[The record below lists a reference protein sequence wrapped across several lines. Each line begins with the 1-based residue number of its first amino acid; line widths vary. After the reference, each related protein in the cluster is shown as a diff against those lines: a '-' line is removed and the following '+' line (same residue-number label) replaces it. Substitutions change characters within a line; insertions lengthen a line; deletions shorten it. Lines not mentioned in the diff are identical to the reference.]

1 LRSNAFLFFDK
12 EMSGMDR
19 ARNVAV
25 VAYENM
31 DLLDLAGPFDVF
43 AVASNRG
50 RDFRVYT
57 VAEKAGPVKTVSG
70 ITISPKYG
78 FGDCPEPDILV
89 VPGGL
94 GARTEMHNEAL
105 TGWIRSAANG
115 AELVLS
121 VCTGALLLA
130 KAGLLDGLRVTTNR
144 RALEL
149 LREAAPPDAVI
160 VEEARYVD
168 NGKNRAVRR
177 RYDRPR
183 CGAPYRLPFVRDGA
197 GSRSCLAAGV
207 SLERGRGGR
216 VGVNGA

>member
-1 LRSNAFLFFDK
+1 MN
-12 EMSGMDR
+12 GMDR

-25 VAYENM
+25 VAYEKM

-43 AVASNRG
+43 AVASNWG

-105 TGWIRSAANG
+105 TGWIRSAAEG
-115 AELVLS
+115 AEIVLS

-144 RALEL
+144 RALDL

-168 NGKNRAVRR
+168 NGKIVLSGGVTTGFDAALHIVSRLYGMERALEVASRLE
-177 RYDRPR
+177 
-183 CGAPYRLPFVRDGA
+183 YRWNAEEA
-197 GSRSCLAAGV
+197 GGPV
-207 SLERGRGGR
+207 
-216 VGVNGA
+216 